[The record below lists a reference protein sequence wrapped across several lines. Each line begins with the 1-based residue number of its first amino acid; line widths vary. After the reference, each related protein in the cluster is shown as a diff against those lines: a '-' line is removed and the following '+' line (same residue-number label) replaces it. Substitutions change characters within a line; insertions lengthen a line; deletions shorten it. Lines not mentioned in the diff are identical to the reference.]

1 MTTLQKIKASS
12 FEIEDEM
19 AKTQK
24 NKATSY
30 HLGQLKAKIAK
41 LRREL
46 INPTGGGG
54 GGGAGL
60 GFDVAR
66 TGIASVG
73 FVGFPSVGKS
83 TLMSKLTGTHSEV
96 SEIDFTTLTTV
107 PGTVKVHGAPI
118 QILDLPGII
127 EGANDGRGRGR
138 QVIAVART
146 CNLIFIVLD
155 VLKPLGD
162 KKIIESE
169 LEGFGIRLNRRPPA
183 ILVRKKEKGGI
194 AITNTVPLTNIDHD
208 EIKAILS
215 EYKISN
221 ADVAI
226 REPGATAD
234 DLVDVVEGNRV
245 YIPALYILNKID
257 AISIE
262 ELDLLYVPSKHP
274 HIKQTSFSFQ
284 EYRYKIPHS
293 VPVSSKEWLN
303 IDELIEKMWETLD
316 LVRVYTKP
324 RGLAPDY
331 TQPVVLRRGK
341 CTIEDFC
348 NSIHKEI
355 AKQMKYAIVWGASAK
370 HSRGQ
375 KVGLD
380 HVLED
385 EDVVHI
391 SKK

>member
-1 MTTLQKIKASS
+1 MTTVQKIK
-12 FEIEDEM
+12 EIEDEM
-19 AKTQK
+19 ARTQK

-30 HLGQLKAKIAK
+30 HLGLLKAKLAK

-46 INPTGGGG
+46 ISPQGGGG
-54 GGGAGL
+54 GGGGV

-83 TLMSKLTGTHSEV
+83 TLMSKLTGTHSEAAAY
-96 SEIDFTTLTTV
+96 EFTTLTTV
-107 PGTVKVHGAPI
+107 PGTLKVHGAPI
-118 QILDLPGII
+118 QILDLPGIV
-127 EGANDGRGRGR
+127 EGAADGRGRGR

-162 KKIIESE
+162 KKVIEAE
-169 LEGFGIRLNRRPPA
+169 LEGFGIRLNKKPPQ
-183 ILVRKKEKGGI
+183 IIVRKKDKGGI
-194 AITNTVPLTNIDHD
+194 AITNTVPLTNLDH
-208 EIKAILS
+208 ESIKAVLS
-215 EYKISN
+215 EFRISN

-226 REPGATAD
+226 REPDATTD
-234 DLVDVVEGNRV
+234 DLIDVIEGNRV
-245 YIPALYILNKID
+245 YIPAIYVLNKID

-262 ELDLLYVPSKHP
+262 ELDLLY
-274 HIKQTSFSFQ
+274 
-284 EYRYKIPHS
+284 KIPNS
-293 VPVSSKEWLN
+293 VPISSKEWMN
-303 IDELIEKMWETLD
+303 IDELLDVMWSALD

-331 TQPVVLRRGK
+331 NTPVVLRRGK
-341 CTIEDFC
+341 STIEDFC

-355 AKQMKYAIVWGASAK
+355 AKQMKYAIVWGSSAK

-375 KVGLD
+375 KVGLE

-385 EDVVHI
+385 EDVVTI
-391 SKK
+391 VKK